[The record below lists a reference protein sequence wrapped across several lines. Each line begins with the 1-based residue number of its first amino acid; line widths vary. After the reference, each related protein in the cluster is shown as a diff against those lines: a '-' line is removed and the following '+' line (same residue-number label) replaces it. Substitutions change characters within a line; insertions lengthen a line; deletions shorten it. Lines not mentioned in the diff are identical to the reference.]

1 MGNKKETAQEVPVQE
16 QFVGKCSNCGHVNTI
31 KLQLPKHMV
40 PKFCTQCGCETNYIR
55 MVL

>member
-1 MGNKKETAQEVPVQE
+1 MNNKKETAQEVPVQE
-16 QFVGKCSNCGHVNTI
+16 QFVGKCTKCGYIN
-31 KLQLPKHMV
+31 KFNLQLPKHII